1 MHVLVTGGAGFI
13 GSHTVV
19 ELLQAGY
26 EVVIIDNFSNSS
38 PLVLSRIEEITGK
51 RPLLIEGDIRDRA
64 LLDDVFKQYEID
76 VVVHFA
82 GLKAVGE
89 SVQKPLEY
97 YDNNVSGSVVLFE
110 AMRDA
115 GVKRLVFSSS
125 ATVYG
130 DPEEIPISENCP
142 IGVPTNPY
150 GMSKLMVERILQDLV
165 VAEADFSVALL
176 RYFNPIGAHESGL
189 IGENPSG
196 IPNNLLPYVTQVAIG
211 KLEKL
216 SVFGSDY
223 PTVDGTGVRDYI
235 HVVDLA
241 KGHLAALDYL
251 KGTVGCHVWNLGT
264 GQGYSVLQIIEAFE
278 KATGVSVPYKLV
290 ERRAGDIAECWSN
303 PAKAKDEL
311 GWKAGYGLEDMMRH
325 SWKWQKGNPEGFE

>member
-19 ELLQAGY
+19 ELLQGGY

-64 LLDDVFKQYEID
+64 LLDDVFKQHEID
-76 VVVHFA
+76 AVVHFA

-211 KLEKL
+211 KLAQL

-311 GWKAGYGLEDMMRH
+311 GWEAGYGLEDMMRH

>member
-1 MHVLVTGGAGFI
+1 MYVLVTGGAGFI

-64 LLDDVFKQYEID
+64 LLDDVFKQHEID
-76 VVVHFA
+76 AVVHFA

-251 KGTVGCHVWNLGT
+251 KGAVGCHVWNLGT

-311 GWKAGYGLEDMMRH
+311 GWEAGYGLEDMMRH

>member
-64 LLDDVFKQYEID
+64 LLDDVFKQHEID
-76 VVVHFA
+76 AVVHFA

-130 DPEEIPISENCP
+130 DQKKSLSLKI
-142 IGVPTNPY
+142 V
-150 GMSKLMVERILQDLV
+150 
-165 VAEADFSVALL
+165 
-176 RYFNPIGAHESGL
+176 
-189 IGENPSG
+189 
-196 IPNNLLPYVTQVAIG
+196 
-211 KLEKL
+211 L
-216 SVFGSDY
+216 SVY
-223 PTVDGTGVRDYI
+223 PPT
-235 HVVDLA
+235 LMA
-241 KGHLAALDYL
+241 CL
-251 KGTVGCHVWNLGT
+251 N
-264 GQGYSVLQIIEAFE
+264 
-278 KATGVSVPYKLV
+278 
-290 ERRAGDIAECWSN
+290 
-303 PAKAKDEL
+303 
-311 GWKAGYGLEDMMRH
+311 
-325 SWKWQKGNPEGFE
+325 